1 MNAIKMLNNKTT
13 TGENAVSSHITP
25 LFRPIFFFIYPIGNV
40 LQIIQTH
47 LVIVAGFLGLGGGG
61 GTYTLLLVV

>member
-1 MNAIKMLNNKTT
+1 MQFLVTL
-13 TGENAVSSHITP
+13 HHF
-25 LFRPIFFFIYPIGNV
+25 LDHFFFFIYPIGNV